1 MLCISVVRTWCS
13 LCLGWECAKSPT
25 FLTISSLPLSPHHLS
40 VYQSPVCVQ
49 LCCYSLL
56 SLPLSPHLP
65 LSLLSLSSLSLA
77 TLKSKRGEVVVTAHY
92 VHAGE
97 DGGEV
102 RDLRGEEGDNGERDA
117 RGERIAAISE
127 YTTLRSPYLGINQ
140 SRTREVTNLTARHAP
155 VRAVTCVTQR

>member
-1 MLCISVVRTWCS
+1 M
-13 LCLGWECAKSPT
+13 
-25 FLTISSLPLSPHHLS
+25 
-40 VYQSPVCVQ
+40 
-49 LCCYSLL
+49 
-56 SLPLSPHLP
+56 
-65 LSLLSLSSLSLA
+65 
-77 TLKSKRGEVVVTAHY
+77 TAHY